1 MDYERAYS
9 LMDIEQRCVLRAS
22 DKRCDRDCEKCDLVQ
37 DSKELVAAYEYAKM
51 ALGSLRQVQWE
62 RDVALEQL
70 NALGYKLGQ
79 TYTKEV
85 FLTDDR
91 GKDIWKLSKALSQYE
106 KITGKKPKLYMND
119 ETAHSFCMYFDHN
132 KDSDLKSFEGYNV
145 VIHNYNLLSDGVIY
159 ITE

>member
-1 MDYERAYS
+1 MDYERAYD

-70 NALGYKLGQ
+70 KEFDVQLGQ
-79 TYTKEV
+79 KYYCQV
-85 FLTDDR
+85 VLTGDPVTDR
-91 GKDIWKLSKALSQYE
+91 REILN
-106 KITGKKPKLYMND
+106 KISEYWRTIQKVANLYMNKKTKHHLILHD
-119 ETAHSFCMYFDHN
+119 GMIIVYNTSRIQYG
-132 KDSDLKSFEGYNV
+132 GYD
-145 VIHNYNLLSDGVIY
+145 VIIDNSLSDNI
-159 ITE
+159 IQIME

>member
-1 MDYERAYS
+1 MLLISKTWRVVEMDYERAYS

-70 NALGYKLGQ
+70 KELGVQLGNMA
-79 TYTKEV
+79 V
-85 FLTDDR
+85 
-91 GKDIWKLSKALSQYE
+91 
-106 KITGKKPKLYMND
+106 M
-119 ETAHSFCMYFDHN
+119 M
-132 KDSDLKSFEGYNV
+132 
-145 VIHNYNLLSDGVIY
+145 
-159 ITE
+159 